1 MADAVYKT
9 DDLIASDID
18 AYLDVHQHKSL
29 LRFITCGSVDDGK
42 STLIGRLVY
51 DSKMIFEDQLA
62 ALVADSKRVGT
73 QGEEIDFALLVD
85 GLAAEREQGIT
96 IDVAYRFFAT
106 EKRKFIVADCPGH
119 EQYTRNMVTGASTAD
134 LAVILIDARKGVLV
148 QTRRHSYLAKLLG
161 IKNIVLAVNKMDL
174 IDYDRDRY
182 NAICDDYRSFAKSI
196 GIDDFACIPISGFK
210 GDNITDKSP
219 NTPWFGGDPLMAHLE
234 TVDLDVTT
242 DQVKPFRLPV
252 QWVNRPN
259 LDFRGFSGLIASG
272 SVKPGDAIRVLPSG
286 KTSAISKIVIMPLSP
301 SPSGVSPSLSPG
313 QAKTGETGLGW
324 GVSAQDQDTD
334 SGRQSPPPAP
344 PLKGRGELDQAVAGQ
359 SVTLCFADEI
369 DCSRGDVIASADAP
383 PEVSDQFE
391 ATIVWMDDD
400 AMLVGRSYW
409 LKLGTQL
416 VSATVQAPKYTVN
429 VNTMEHMAAKTLDLN
444 AIGVAEITTEKPIVF
459 EPYAANRALGGFILI
474 DKLTNR
480 TVGAGMLHF
489 SLRRAQN
496 VHWQAT
502 DVTREA
508 HAALKNQKAKV
519 LWFTGLSGSG
529 KSTIANEVEKSLN
542 LMNRHTF
549 LLDGDN
555 VRHGLNKDLGFT
567 EADRIEN
574 IRRVGEVARLM
585 ADAGLIVLTA
595 FISPFRAEREMV
607 RNMLPEGE
615 FIEIFVDTPLEVAE
629 ARDVKGL
636 YKKARS
642 GALKNFTG
650 IDSPYEP
657 PEHPEIRVNTTAMTP
672 AEAAELIIRAI
683 MPLK

>member
-1 MADAVYKT
+1 MSDTDTIYKT
-9 DDLIASDID
+9 DALIAQDID
-18 AYLDVHQHKSL
+18 AYLDTHQHKSL

-42 STLIGRLVY
+42 STLIGRLLY
-51 DSKMIFEDQLA
+51 DSKMIFEDQLE
-62 ALVADSKRVGT
+62 ALQADSKRVGT
-73 QGEEIDFALLVD
+73 QGQEIDFALLVD

-119 EQYTRNMVTGASTAD
+119 EQYTRNMFTGASTAD
-134 LAVILIDARKGVLV
+134 LAIMMIDARKGVLV
-148 QTRRHSYLAKLLG
+148 QTRRHSYLCNLIG

-174 IDYDRDRY
+174 VDYSQQVYDEIV
-182 NAICDDYRSFAKSI
+182 ADYTAFAHEI
-196 GIDDFACIPISGFK
+196 GIKSFTAMPISGFK
-210 GDNITDKSP
+210 GDNITSLSE
-219 NTPWFGGDPLMAHLE
+219 NTPWFTGKPLIDYLE
-234 TVDLDVTT
+234 SVELDLTL
-242 DQVKPFRLPV
+242 DQTKPFRLPV

-259 LDFRGFSGLIASG
+259 LDFRGFSGLISSG
-272 SVKPGDAIRVLPSG
+272 SVKPGDAVRVLPSG
-286 KTSAISKIVIMPLSP
+286 KTSTVTKIVTL
-301 SPSGVSPSLSPG
+301 
-313 QAKTGETGLGW
+313 
-324 GVSAQDQDTD
+324 D
-334 SGRQSPPPAP
+334 
-344 PLKGRGELDQAVAGQ
+344 GELDEAVAGQ
-359 SVTLCFADEI
+359 SVTICFADEV
-369 DCSRGDVIASADAP
+369 DCSRGNVIAVADAP

-400 AMLVGRSYW
+400 PLHVGRAYW
-409 LKLGTQL
+409 LKLGTQT
-416 VSATVQAPKYTVN
+416 VSVTVQQPKHTVN
-429 VNTMEHMAAKTLDLN
+429 VNTMEHLAAKTLELN
-444 AIGVAEITTEKPIVF
+444 AIGVAELATDKPIVF
-459 EPYAANRALGGFILI
+459 EPYALSRTLGGFILI
-474 DKLTNR
+474 DKITNR

-502 DVTREA
+502 DIGREE
-508 HAALKNQKAKV
+508 HANLKNQKARV

-574 IRRVGEVARLM
+574 IRRVGEVAKLM

-595 FISPFRAEREMV
+595 FISPFRVERDMV
-607 RNMLPEGE
+607 RAMLPDAE

-657 PEHPEIRVNTTAMTP
+657 PLNPEIRVNTVEMTAT
-672 AEAAELIIRAI
+672 EAAEYIVRQI

>member
-1 MADAVYKT
+1 MEPVYQT
-9 DDLIASDID
+9 PVYQTEALIAEDIL
-18 AYLDVHQHKSL
+18 AYLDKHQHKTM

-42 STLIGRLVY
+42 STLIGRLLY

-62 ALVADSKRVGT
+62 ALEADSKRVGT
-73 QGEEIDFALLVD
+73 QGQDIDFALLVD

-96 IDVAYRFFAT
+96 IDVAYRFFST
-106 EKRKFIVADCPGH
+106 EKRKFIVADTPGH

-134 LAVILIDARKGVLV
+134 LAVILIDARKGVLT
-148 QTRRHSYLAKLLG
+148 QTRRHSYLAHLIG
-161 IKNIVLAVNKMDL
+161 IRHIVLAVNKMDL
-174 IDYDRDRY
+174 VDYSQARFDEIV
-182 NAICDDYRSFAKSI
+182 AEYREFAASI
-196 GIDDFACIPISGFK
+196 GIGDFVAMPISGFR
-210 GDNITDKSP
+210 GDNITAASA
-219 NTPWFGGDPLMAHLE
+219 NTPWYAGPSLVEHLE
-234 TVDLDVTT
+234 SVEVDSAA
-242 DQVKPFRLPV
+242 DQARPFRMPV

-259 LDFRGFSGLIASG
+259 LDFRGFSGLIAG
-272 SVKPGDAIRVLPSG
+272 GTVKPGDPVRVLPSG
-286 KTSAISKIVIMPLSP
+286 KTSTVSRIV
-301 SPSGVSPSLSPG
+301 
-313 QAKTGETGLGW
+313 T
-324 GVSAQDQDTD
+324 
-334 SGRQSPPPAP
+334 
-344 PLKGRGELDQAVAGQ
+344 LDGDLDAAVAGQ
-359 SVTLCFADEI
+359 SVTICLADEI
-369 DCSRGDVIASADAP
+369 DCSRGDVLAAADQP
-383 PEVSDQFE
+383 PQAADQFE

-409 LKLGTQL
+409 LKLGTQT
-416 VSATVQAPKYTVN
+416 VSVTVQQPKYTVN
-429 VNTMEHMAAKTLDLN
+429 VNTLDHLACKTLELN
-444 AIGVAEITTEKPIVF
+444 AIGVAEIATDKPLVF
-459 EPYAANRALGGFILI
+459 EPYADSRTLGGFILI

-489 SLRRAQN
+489 ALRRAQN

-502 DVTREA
+502 DITREV
-508 HAALKNQKAKV
+508 HASLKNQKPKV

-529 KSTIANEVEKSLN
+529 KSTIANEVEKRLN

-555 VRHGLNKDLGFT
+555 VRHGLNRDLGFT

-574 IRRVGEVARLM
+574 IRRVGEVAKLM

-595 FISPFRAEREMV
+595 FISPFRAERDMV
-607 RNMLPEGE
+607 RKMLPEGE
-615 FIEIFVDTPLEVAE
+615 FVEIFVDTPLEVAE

-657 PEHPEIRVNTTAMTP
+657 PEDPDIRVNTVEMTAE
-672 AEAAELIIRAI
+672 EAAEHIVRKL